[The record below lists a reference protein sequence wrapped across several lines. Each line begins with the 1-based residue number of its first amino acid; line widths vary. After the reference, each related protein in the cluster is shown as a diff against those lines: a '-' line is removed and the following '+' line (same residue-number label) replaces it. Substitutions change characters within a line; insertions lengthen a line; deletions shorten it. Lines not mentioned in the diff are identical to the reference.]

1 MLPSIFKKHKICSN
15 RTKSMEADRHTFL
28 INLVYRKIFLIYLV
42 YQIIYLIYQIFDTDI
57 LSISIFID

>member
-1 MLPSIFKKHKICSN
+1 MLPSIFKKHKICWN

-28 INLVYRKIFLIYLV
+28 INLVYRKIYLV